1 VPPQQRRTTSDG
13 PSLGEVVRRLEDI
26 VARLDEM
33 QRTSAEREARNEKI
47 YVRADVFAARE
58 ATDAVQLRGIEGE
71 IHSLSK
77 RFDATEARISAN
89 EEQRKQERKQDL
101 DAISKIED
109 RRRQDRALVLAGLAF
124 PLIIAL
130 VTALF
135 LTGRM

>member
-1 VPPQQRRTTSDG
+1 MPPQQRRTTSDG

-77 RFDATEARISAN
+77 RFDATETRISTM
-89 EEQRKQERKQDL
+89 EE
-101 DAISKIED
+101 
-109 RRRQDRALVLAGLAF
+109 RRRQDRALVLSGLAF
-124 PLIIAL
+124 PLIVAL
-130 VTALF
+130 LTALF